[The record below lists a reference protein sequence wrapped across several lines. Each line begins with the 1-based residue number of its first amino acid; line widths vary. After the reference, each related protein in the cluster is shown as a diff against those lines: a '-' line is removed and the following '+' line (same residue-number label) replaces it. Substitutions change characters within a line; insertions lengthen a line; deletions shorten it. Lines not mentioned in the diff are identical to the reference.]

1 MSWKLIK
8 DFFFASYFFFAVIVC
23 LYLSKNPLFKEF
35 ILLLNMYKLISNS
48 YLILDF
54 KNSCT
59 KLDDTYILSLA
70 SIIRVYS
77 YRTILLLCERH
88 CMFRNVWIRPKY
100 ITCFFTAIMTYK
112 VSKYWSFFLEKY
124 LLCKMFKKYLQLTTL
139 LASV

>member
-8 DFFFASYFFFAVIVC
+8 DFFFSQVTFFLADIVC

-35 ILLLNMYKLISNS
+35 ILLLNMYKLISI
-48 YLILDF
+48 LIIFRFDF
-54 KNSCT
+54 RLKNSCT

-77 YRTILLLCERH
+77 YRAILLLCERH

-112 VSKYWSFFLEKY
+112 VSKYWSFFREISAL
-124 LLCKMFKKYLQLTTL
+124 
-139 LASV
+139 